1 MSIKYTKIAK
11 VEHVA
16 GFDPK
21 TGYYAYSKDDKRYIR
36 FGNTLL
42 ECEEAPLKF
51 QEQGKYT
58 YVWYGSAGRFEL
70 YEGNV
75 LIKSIE
81 SDINLLNRETEYI
94 GCNRFDPDD
103 CLVYFNV
110 MSPFDAKPILR
121 QDMPYQLY
129 IETDIIIAYNNLNKE
144 DVCRIDKDSN
154 ILWSFPLVDL
164 GEDNVYMQGE
174 VDHIVKMLGIVG
186 GLLWFKTDFARLI
199 ALDITTGKPV
209 YLLSCNP
216 ADEEKPQYKMVEG
229 IGRCYLREGDKAIIG
244 ISSSGFQAIDT
255 STAEVID
262 RFIFREADP
271 DGIGTYRS
279 VFHPLL
285 QGDYFTFLG
294 EKEGEYSGIRKV
306 GIFDYKARRL
316 VWEGEV
322 ISEEEYRATGNH
334 LVAPQPLYMPGD
346 KLYIRDFQDTL
357 HIFQRESRKCPG
369 SSLFQI
375 KALIRCIISAIRSVS
390 FIV

>member
-1 MSIKYTKIAK
+1 MSVKYTKIARI
-11 VEHVA
+11 EHVA

-70 YEGNV
+70 YEGNA

-81 SDINLLNRETEYI
+81 SDTNLLNRETEYI
-94 GCNRFDPDD
+94 GCNRFDLDD

-129 IETDIIIAYNNLNKE
+129 LETDIIIAYNNLNKE
-144 DVCRIDKDSN
+144 DVCRIDRDSN

-164 GEDNVYMQGE
+164 GEDHIYTPGE
-174 VDHIVKMLGIVG
+174 VDRIVKILGVVG

-209 YLLSCNP
+209 YQLSCNP
-216 ADEEKPQYKMVEG
+216 ADEEKPQYKIVEG
-229 IGRCYLREGDKAIIG
+229 IGHCYLREEDKAIIG

-316 VWEGEV
+316 VWECEV
-322 ISEEEYRATGNH
+322 ISEEEYRATRNH
-334 LVAPQPLYMPGD
+334 LVAPQPLYMSGS

-357 HIFQRESRKCPG
+357 HIFERVNE
-369 SSLFQI
+369 
-375 KALIRCIISAIRSVS
+375 
-390 FIV
+390 

>member
-1 MSIKYTKIAK
+1 MSIKYTKIAT

-70 YEGNV
+70 YEGNA

-81 SDINLLNRETEYI
+81 SDTNLLNRETEYI

-129 IETDIIIAYNNLNKE
+129 IETDIIKAYNNLNKE
-144 DVCRIDKDSN
+144 DVCRIDRDSN
-154 ILWSFPLVDL
+154 ILWSFPFVDL
-164 GEDNVYMQGE
+164 GEGNVYMPGE
-174 VDHIVKMLGIVG
+174 VDRIVKILGIVG

-209 YLLSCNP
+209 YQLSCNP

-229 IGRCYLREGDKAIIG
+229 IGHCYLREEDKAIIG
-244 ISSSGFQAIDT
+244 ISSSGFQAIDP

-316 VWEGEV
+316 VCECEV
-322 ISEEEYRATGNH
+322 VSKEEYLATGNH
-334 LVAPQPLYMPGD
+334 LVAPQPLYMSGD
-346 KLYIRDFQDTL
+346 KLYIRDFHDTL
-357 HIFQRESRKCPG
+357 HILQRESR
-369 SSLFQI
+369 
-375 KALIRCIISAIRSVS
+375 
-390 FIV
+390 